1 MITDTEPGLLPTN
14 FFDIDKALQI
24 WTKRQSV
31 GLFLFC
37 DVTFFVMVHKL
48 FNPFATR
55 GVEICMG
62 LYIVLLS
69 LNISHGLGE
78 NVGDDG
84 FIGVGVCVDV

>member
-1 MITDTEPGLLPTN
+1 MIADTEPGLLPAN
-14 FFDIDKALQI
+14 VFGIEEALQI

-31 GLFLFC
+31 GIFLFC
-37 DVTFFVMVHKL
+37 DVTVFVMVHKL

-55 GVEICMG
+55 GVEICMR
-62 LYIVLLS
+62 LYIVLLA
-69 LNISHGLGE
+69 LNISHCLGE